1 MVFAGRSSARL
12 SSGGRR
18 AATGKA
24 LGRDGIAPAPA
35 GASLL
40 LGAPA
45 IRGSRAPAGRPP
57 EGLSRRGP
65 AAEPRAPGRRAI
77 ARAAFLVFLSAASSA
92 FASSADLPPVLYGN
106 ESVVATDGASGFFV
120 NPAAGGLRYPNE
132 LLLSWSDLEPSTTV
146 LRGALALGGFALAGT
161 NVEDGP
167 HAVSLGLA
175 GGKFMRVGARLDWLR
190 SAGSGSRATDLSLG
204 VMERPSSWF
213 AFGASLDHVMQPRF
227 MGGTL
232 RRNYTMG
239 VGLRPLAWSPR
250 AAYALG
256 PRWTISA
263 DVAMREGA
271 PNRSARVRVGGEL
284 EVLSGVA
291 LRGAVENGGFH
302 AGLALLG
309 PREGYHGHAAF
320 DRDGE
325 RLATTHS
332 ISFHEGAED
341 RTVLDF
347 DPGAVVVV
355 KVGGALADESL
366 PGGGLLDSGGGTPA
380 RGIHRQLE
388 RALDDPKTRGV
399 LIEARGVTGM
409 AQVEELRPRIRALR
423 AAGKPVVAYLEYGAG
438 RAGLYLASA
447 CDRVVTTPGAY
458 YRALGLRIEQRYYR
472 GLLEK
477 WGVKLERSS
486 FGEYKSGFRNFS
498 ADSSSAPDREV
509 IERVLD
515 VNQALFVDAV
525 TADRGIDRDRL
536 APILDGRDWPAEA
549 LQRAGLVDSIG
560 HREDALRILGRMVGL
575 GDTPGE
581 RDPAR
586 LRVPRR
592 AWHVPARVAVVYA
605 SGGMELGESG
615 NNLMFGPYLGARTFA
630 RQIEAAFKNPE
641 VRAVVLRIESPGG
654 ATLASRLMHHAV
666 ERMKRETK
674 KPLVVSMGA
683 AAASGGYHMA
693 VPADRI
699 YANRFTYTGSIGV
712 FYIKPSL
719 EGLYANWGVRQ
730 EDFERGRYMR
740 GLSPARDWDAEIQ
753 AIADSAT
760 YREYESFVADVA
772 RGRGMAWAAVDAV
785 ARGRTWMGED
795 ARARGLVDG
804 IGTLEDA
811 IAEARRRAKI
821 SEGEKIR
828 IAEYGRPRGNL
839 FERFVRQAADDFV
852 RSQLR
857 LPEPGTSYYRAD
869 LPIVE

>member
-1 MVFAGRSSARL
+1 L
-12 SSGGRR
+12 
-18 AATGKA
+18 
-24 LGRDGIAPAPA
+24 
-35 GASLL
+35 
-40 LGAPA
+40 
-45 IRGSRAPAGRPP
+45 
-57 EGLSRRGP
+57 
-65 AAEPRAPGRRAI
+65 
-77 ARAAFLVFLSAASSA
+77 AASPA
-92 FASSADLPPVLYGN
+92 FASEPDLPPAIYGN

-120 NPAAGGLRYPNE
+120 NPAAGGWRYPDE

-146 LRGALALGGFALAGT
+146 LRGALSLGGFALAGT
-161 NVEDGP
+161 NVEGGP

-175 GGKFMRVGARLDWLR
+175 GGKRMRVGARLDWLR
-190 SAGSGSRATDLSLG
+190 SAGGGSRATDLSLG
-204 VMERPSSWF
+204 VLERPSSWLS
-213 AFGASLDHVMQPRF
+213 FGAALDHVMQPRF
-227 MGGTL
+227 VGETL
-232 RRNYTMG
+232 RRTYTLG
-239 VGLRPLAWSPR
+239 VGLRPLALSP
-250 AAYALG
+250 AAAFDLG
-256 PRWTISA
+256 PRWTITV
-263 DVAMREGA
+263 DVALREGA
-271 PNRSARVRVGGEL
+271 PNRNARVRVGGEL
-284 EVLSGVA
+284 EVLPGVA
-291 LRGAVENGGFH
+291 LRGAVENGAFH

-309 PREGYHGHAAF
+309 PRAGYHGHAAY

-332 ISFHEGAED
+332 ISFHESAED

-347 DPGAVVVV
+347 DPGAVAVV

-366 PGGGLLDSGGGTPA
+366 PGGGLLESGGGTPA
-380 RGIHRQLE
+380 RGIHRRLE
-388 RALDDPKTRGV
+388 RALDDPNTRGV
-399 LIEARGVTGM
+399 LLEARGLRGM

-423 AAGKPVVAYLEYGAG
+423 EAGKPVVAYLEHGAG

-486 FGEYKSGFRNFS
+486 YGEYKSAYRNYS
-498 ADSSSAPDREV
+498 ADSSSAADREV
-509 IERVLD
+509 VERVLD

-525 TADRGIDRDRL
+525 TADRGVERDRL
-536 APILDGRDWPAEA
+536 MPILDGRDWPAEA
-549 LQRAGLVDSIG
+549 LQHAGLVDSIG
-560 HREDALRILGRMVGL
+560 YREDALRILGRMAAL
-575 GDTPGE
+575 GDTPAE
-581 RDPAR
+581 RDLAR
-586 LRVPRR
+586 HRGSRR

-615 NNLMFGPYLGARTFA
+615 NDLVFGPYMGARTIT

-654 ATLASRLMHHAV
+654 ATLASRLIHHTV

-712 FYIKPSL
+712 FYIKPSF

-740 GLSPARDWDAEIQ
+740 GLSPSRDWNAEIQ
-753 AIADSAT
+753 AIADTAT
-760 YREYESFVADVA
+760 YREYEHFVADVA
-772 RGRGMAWAAVDAV
+772 RGRGMVWAAVDSV

-804 IGTLEDA
+804 IGTLDDA
-811 IAEARRRAKI
+811 IAEARRRAKVP
-821 SEGEKIR
+821 EREKIR
-828 IAEYGRPRGNL
+828 IAEYRRPLGNF

-852 RSQLR
+852 RSHLR
-857 LPEPGTSYYRAD
+857 LPEPGTSHYRAD
-869 LPIVE
+869 LPIAE